1 MDMND
6 SIQTISIY
14 MKNKRNEN
22 INPIL
27 PIVFINNYYTLM
39 IIVSKQIEHLMF
51 DVIMSLEFD

>member
-39 IIVSKQIEHLMF
+39 IIVSKQIEHVMF
-51 DVIMSLEFD
+51 DVIMSFEFD